1 MKGHPCRLSSDAD
14 DALPAILALASDH
27 QISPV
32 ICQTLYEAADSVCST
47 AVFQRAAGGA
57 LVQAGVQ
64 SAATAE
70 FTGLYRKMTD
80 QGLHPLVVK
89 GAVIRELYPRG
100 SLRPSIDE
108 DLLIREEEAEACSA
122 LLVREGFSQV
132 LPEQSFRTSS
142 EISYE
147 NRERHL
153 YLEVHKTLFPEESS
167 AYGRLN
173 ALFDHVWD
181 NTEVQPVNRVS
192 LYTLGAD
199 DHLLYL
205 IFHAY
210 KHFLYSGVG
219 IRPLCDI
226 GLYAERY
233 EKQINWTRLRDCLE
247 KAHAFVFACALFR
260 IIELYL
266 LRDAAFFRN
275 LTEWKL
281 EEQDPVP
288 LLQDILDGGL
298 HGSATLV
305 RRHSAGITLKAVEND
320 RQGKNIKSPCCP
332 LFSSGQI
339 PYRQISLSD
348 QESDPAPL
356 CMGTASASLCR
367 GSKKQFRYRNC

>member
-1 MKGHPCRLSSDAD
+1 
-14 DALPAILALASDH
+14 
-27 QISPV
+27 
-32 ICQTLYEAADSVCST
+32 
-47 AVFQRAAGGA
+47 
-57 LVQAGVQ
+57 
-64 SAATAE
+64 
-70 FTGLYRKMTD
+70 MTD

-108 DLLIREEEAEACSA
+108 DILIREEEAEACSA

-167 AYGRLN
+167 SYGRLN

-205 IFHAY
+205 ILHAY

-275 LTEWKL
+275 LAEWKL

-320 RQGKNIKSPCCP
+320 RQGKKQNESLLSLIFPPAKSLTGRYPYLIRNP
-332 LFSSGQI
+332 VLLPFAWGQRLLHYAAEVKNSSGT
-339 PYRQISLSD
+339 
-348 QESDPAPL
+348 
-356 CMGTASASLCR
+356 GTAEESLAIGR
-367 GSKKQFRYRNC
+367 KRIELLRQYGIIDS